1 MKLSGTEVKSI
12 RAGKAQLADAFARIE
27 KGEVWLY
34 GAYIEEYSHGGLS
47 QHAPRRPR
55 KLLLHAKEIDKLAM
69 QVETSGRL
77 IVALRMYFKEALVK
91 VEIATASGKKQFDK
105 REDLK
110 KRETKPRSPPRPP
123 YPPTM
128 KNPLL
133 PPPSPGSHRPRPRQ
147 YVELRRPASTRSG
160 WRSTSTTKSRSRAA
174 TGAARVR
181 RRPATLTA
189 STWPTRRRRF
199 SSCAPVSTRSASR
212 SRFAVTCRCRAAWA
226 RA

>member
-1 MKLSGTEVKSI
+1 VKSI

-91 VEIATASGKKQFDK
+91 VEIATASGKKQYDK

-110 KRETKPRSPPRPP
+110 TREQNLEARRALHT
-123 YPPTM
+123 
-128 KNPLL
+128 
-133 PPPSPGSHRPRPRQ
+133 RQ
-147 YVELRRPASTRSG
+147 S
-160 WRSTSTTKSRSRAA
+160 
-174 TGAARVR
+174 
-181 RRPATLTA
+181 
-189 STWPTRRRRF
+189 
-199 SSCAPVSTRSASR
+199 
-212 SRFAVTCRCRAAWA
+212 
-226 RA
+226 